1 MKRKKRWRWIAAG
14 AACIL
19 LYILFLEW
27 KISEASTMEPEKNAD
42 YIIILGARVKG
53 TVPSLSLKYRIEA
66 ASSYLKENHETAVIV
81 SGGQGPG
88 EDISEAE
95 AMKREL
101 LDRGISDERILLE
114 DRSTSTKEN
123 IRFSKE
129 LLPPGADSV
138 HVVTNDYHIYRAVQ
152 IARSEGLETG
162 GIPAVTPQSVK
173 YKSRIREY
181 LAITK
186 YFLLSPFD

>member
-1 MKRKKRWRWIAAG
+1 MAAG
-14 AACIL
+14 ASCVLI
-19 LYILFLEW
+19 YILFLEW
-27 KISEASTMEPEKNAD
+27 KISEYSTMEPEKKAD
-42 YIIILGARVKG
+42 YIIVLGARVKG

-66 ASSYLKENHETAVIV
+66 ASSYLEENSGTAVIV
-81 SGGQGPG
+81 SGGKGPG

-101 LDRGISDERILLE
+101 LKIGISGERILLE

-123 IRFSKE
+123 IRYSKA
-129 LLPPGADSV
+129 LLPAEASV
-138 HVVTNDYHIYRAVQ
+138 HVVTNDYHLYRAVQ

-162 GIPAVTPQSVK
+162 GIPAATPEAVK